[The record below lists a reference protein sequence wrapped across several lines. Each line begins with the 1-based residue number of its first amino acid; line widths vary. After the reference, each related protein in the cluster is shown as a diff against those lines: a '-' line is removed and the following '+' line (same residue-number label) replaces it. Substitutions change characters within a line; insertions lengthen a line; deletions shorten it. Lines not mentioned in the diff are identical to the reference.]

1 MTARWPKRITAV
13 GEVLVSL
20 QAPAG
25 AALATAREWTVR
37 IAGAE
42 ANFAV
47 AFARTGG
54 QARIC
59 TAVGLDPPGDRV
71 ATELA
76 GHGLDLTHLHR
87 DPSRPTALMLNE
99 RSAGERTVHYY
110 RSGSAA
116 SAVTV
121 EQVLAAAD
129 GAVVLSGVTLA
140 VCTDLRNRFA
150 VLLAGLV
157 DAGVPLLLD
166 VNLRPSLGHVA
177 GVTAALRAAV
187 PHSLAV
193 FAGRDEAMAVFG
205 SDGADAHAELV
216 LKDGPAGS
224 WVGGVH
230 VPAVAHHRGGSG
242 GRGRRVRRQLQR
254 AARPRGGSAAGR
266 PGGGPGRRPRGGRPR
281 RPGRPAHLRRD
292 RPLPGR
298 GDLSQGGGPGP
309 TVSPRT
315 ASSR

>member
-1 MTARWPKRITAV
+1 MTAAWPKRITAV

-47 AFARTGG
+47 AFARAGG

-59 TAVGLDPPGDRV
+59 TAVGVDPPGDRV

-116 SAVTV
+116 SAITV
-121 EQVLAAAD
+121 EQVLASAD

-140 VCTDLRNRFA
+140 VCADLRDRFA
-150 VLLAGLV
+150 ALLAGLV
-157 DAGVPLLLD
+157 EAGVPLLLD
-166 VNLRPSLGHVA
+166 LNLRPSLGHVEQ
-177 GVTAALRAAV
+177 VVAALRAAA
-187 PHSLAV
+187 PYSLAV
-193 FAGRDEAMAVFG
+193 FAGRDEAAAVFG
-205 SDGADAHAELV
+205 SDAAEAHSELV

-224 WVGGVH
+224 WVNGVH
-230 VPAVAHHRGGSG
+230 IPAVPITVVDPVGAGDAFAGSYSG
-242 GRGRRVRRQLQR
+242 LRACGVPPVPSARV
-254 AARPRGGSAAGR
+254 AARVAAR
-266 PGGGPGRRPRGGRPR
+266 VVATP
-281 RPGRPAHLRRD
+281 
-292 RPLPGR
+292 
-298 GDLSQGGGPGP
+298 GDLDGLP
-309 TVSPRT
+309 TPDEIAAWRRLVS
-315 ASSR
+315 A